1 MFWWFILACDILI
14 PVLMI
19 IIGIL
24 MKYIPPKKINSFI
37 GYRTARS
44 MKNIEAWNYAQKYT
58 GKLMLIIGVLS
69 LIPSIVIHIPF
80 YNEGDDFL
88 GNLSIIV
95 VVIQLTLLI
104 ANIII
109 VEFELKNKFKD

>member
-1 MFWWFILACDILI
+1 MFWWFILACDGLI

-24 MKYIPPKKINSFI
+24 MKYNPPKKINSFI

-58 GKLMLIIGVLS
+58 GKLMLIIGALA

-80 YNEGDDFL
+80 YNESDDFL

-95 VVIQLTLLI
+95 VVIQLALLI